1 MFTGNYIFSPEK
13 SYLRSLSSI
22 KTSMTYTLYIELYL
36 PNLPKHNWKSETKT
50 TFSDSSSCSYLN
62 TPNFNPLRFS
72 SFRSTLIT
80 QNSFQ
85 NYLNPLMVLTNPRK
99 ESDETV
105 GLKTPKTYRNSL
117 TGLLEVKTGDSTA
130 TSFLEILQLQVKDKL
145 YGEVGRK
152 RDRL

>member
-1 MFTGNYIFSPEK
+1 
-13 SYLRSLSSI
+13 
-22 KTSMTYTLYIELYL
+22 
-36 PNLPKHNWKSETKT
+36 
-50 TFSDSSSCSYLN
+50 
-62 TPNFNPLRFS
+62 
-72 SFRSTLIT
+72 
-80 QNSFQ
+80 
-85 NYLNPLMVLTNPRK
+85 MVLTNPRK